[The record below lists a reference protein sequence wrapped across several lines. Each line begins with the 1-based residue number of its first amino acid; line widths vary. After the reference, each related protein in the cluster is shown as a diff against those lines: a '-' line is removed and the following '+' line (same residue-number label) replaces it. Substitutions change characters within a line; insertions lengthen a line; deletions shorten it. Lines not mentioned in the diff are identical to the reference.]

1 MHLNDFD
8 LRQLA
13 ARDLGALSVAEK
25 DQLLKTLL
33 SDLLE
38 AQERLRANSR
48 NSSRPPS
55 SDPPWSGPRNPARRE
70 AAATAV
76 PAAAAETGSATQA
89 EAGSSPTAAEPNPKP
104 VAAER
109 RKPGRQPGAKGH
121 SRTLTGLVA
130 GTISHVPETCAL
142 CGQALAPT
150 GFVARMGCYVLD
162 LKTEPEAGLCGLQVL
177 QHKHRYGECR
187 CEHCGHLTR
196 TAPQRSP
203 AEPHWKVA
211 LSEWG
216 CVGPALTSLIVCLS
230 LRMKLS
236 RRGIQEF
243 LRDWLAV
250 TLSTSTINRCL
261 HESGRAVEPLEQTLV
276 EEVRQAAHA
285 YADETPWK
293 EWGLLLWLWVIVTPT
308 VSLYLIGY
316 RAAELIENALGSDFS
331 GWLMS
336 DGYIVY
342 RRFQQRLRCWA
353 HLLRK
358 ARGLQESLNVDARAF
373 GTATRALLDA
383 AMAAVY
389 AAREGPPGVSLAEP
403 FRARLDAFRALCESH
418 RASPHEKTRAL
429 AGEFLNDWEAMWIVL
444 SHPYLPLTNNEAE
457 RALRHWVILR
467 RISHGTRTPEG
478 SRALALLAS
487 VIETCRKRNHLP
499 WPYLAQVIAARRK
512 GQPVPRLPVA
522 A

>member
-25 DQLLKTLL
+25 DQLLKMLL

-55 SDPPWSGPRNPARRE
+55 SDPPWSGPRNPASRG
-70 AAATAV
+70 AAAT
-76 PAAAAETGSATQA
+76 EGSAEAGKGATTQA
-89 EAGSSPTAAEPNPKP
+89 EAGSSPTAAEPNRKP

-109 RKPGRQPGAKGH
+109 RKPGRQPGAPGH
-121 SRTLTGLVA
+121 SRTLTGPVA
-130 GTISHVPETCAL
+130 GTITHFPEACAL
-142 CGQALAPT
+142 CGQGLSPS
-150 GFVARMGCYVLD
+150 GFVARTGFYVLD
-162 LKTEPEAGLCGLQVL
+162 LKTELEAGLRGLQVL
-177 QHKHRYGECR
+177 QHKHLYGECR
-187 CEHCGHLTR
+187 CERCGHLTR
-196 TAPQRSP
+196 TEPERSP

-216 CVGPALTSLIVCLS
+216 CVGPTLMSLIVCLS

-250 TLSTSTINRCL
+250 SLSTSTLNRCL
-261 HESGRAVEPLEQTLV
+261 HETGRAVEPLEQALV
-276 EEVRQAAHA
+276 DEVRQAAQA

-316 RAAELIENALGSDFS
+316 RTAELIENALGADFS

-336 DGYIVY
+336 DGYSVY
-342 RRFQQRLRCWA
+342 RRFHHRLRCWA

-358 ARGLQESLNVDARAF
+358 ARGLQESLHADARAF
-373 GTATRALLDA
+373 GGAALALLNA
-383 AMAAVY
+383 AMVAVY
-389 AAREGPPGVSLAEP
+389 AAREGPPGVSLAES
-403 FRARLDAFRALCESH
+403 FRARLEDFRSLCESH

-429 AGEFLNDWEAMWIVL
+429 AGEFLNDWEAVWIVL

-478 SRALALLAS
+478 SRAVALLAS

-512 GQPVPRLPVA
+512 GQPAPPLPVA